1 MIRTFILWVLSYT
14 RRYENFREQQWKN
27 YGSVTTWSYP
37 GAPSRSGSPVGAKAS
52 GQWSLEAAYSPR
64 RIQRPFPP
72 ASAWNACRCPTHPP
86 QGTSLRP
93 SQCPLAGTCSIRP
106 QLGVFLAKLGG
117 NLRKGLCRGDA
128 DRDREIRLASASK
141 SIPLCR
147 TSSFTRSSFSRKS
160 SAGEGN
166 PALTVPRRAS
176 KDALSCI
183 G

>member
-64 RIQRPFPP
+64 RIQCPFPP

-93 SQCPLAGTCSIRP
+93 SQCPLAGN
-106 QLGVFLAKLGG
+106 V
-117 NLRKGLCRGDA
+117 
-128 DRDREIRLASASK
+128 ASARSLGYFLQSLEAIFARVFVGAMPTETGK
-141 SIPLCR
+141 SAWPAHR
-147 TSSFTRSSFSRKS
+147 
-160 SAGEGN
+160 N
-166 PALTVPRRAS
+166 PSHCAAPAAS
-176 KDALSCI
+176 PGPAFPGSHPPVRETPP
-183 G
+183 